1 MRKVLVIAI
10 LWSLMSSL
18 SLVHVRADE
27 DQDIADATAR
37 ADEIFQLA
45 DQEKFNAMYDLIHPD
60 ARAVVPR
67 VVAVN
72 TFKELYALAEA
83 GRSTVTGVEMG
94 PWTWGVTGKTY
105 ESAAAVDFTQPYKE
119 NGEEKLLEDTMYL
132 VKADDGEWRWFFGGT
147 REFVD
152 LAIETFGEGITSE
165 TGATVLVEGD
175 LINNTINDL
184 DTFYRDAFGYT
195 DLEYV
200 TPGAVLVEQGDS
212 EMTACGPAQTGFWA
226 FYCPGDQ
233 TLYLD
238 EAFLMELG
246 KKAPFAEA
254 FVIAH
259 EWAHHVQTNIG
270 LERVQN
276 PPNEWNEVF
285 SIELELMADCMSGA
299 WAQDVGTRGLLQEQ
313 DIQQTID
320 FTIQYLGDP
329 EYIDQYDPQ
338 AHGSAEQRADA
349 FLGGYENGFLS
360 CNIMI

>member
-1 MRKVLVIAI
+1 MRTFLVVA
-10 LWSLMSSL
+10 LLL
-18 SLVHVRADE
+18 SLFSGIALVPVHADE
-27 DQDIADATAR
+27 RQDIEDATAR
-37 ADEIFQLA
+37 AEEIFRLA

-60 ARAVVPR
+60 AHAVVSR

-83 GRSTVTGVEMG
+83 GRAEVTGVELG
-94 PWTWGVTGKTY
+94 PWTWGVTGTTY
-105 ESAAAVDFTQPYKE
+105 EYAAAVSFEQPYVE
-119 NGEEKLLEDTMYL
+119 NGQERTLEDTMYL
-132 VKADDGEWRWFFGGT
+132 VKANDGEWRWFFGGT

-152 LAIETFGEGITSE
+152 LAIETFGDDSE
-165 TGATVLVEGD
+165 DANTPLIEGD
-175 LINNTINDL
+175 LIDNTINDL
-184 DTFYRDAFGYT
+184 DTFYRDAFSYT
-195 DLEYV
+195 ELEYES
-200 TPGAVLVEQGDS
+200 PGVVLVETGDS
-212 EMTACGPAQTGFWA
+212 EMSACGPAQTGFWA

-238 EAFLMELG
+238 EAFLVELG

-259 EWAHHVQTNIG
+259 EWAHHVQTSIG

-276 PPNEWNEVF
+276 PPSEWNEVF

-299 WAQDVGTRGLLQEQ
+299 WAQDVGTRGLLKEN

-329 EYIDQYDPQ
+329 AYIDVYDPQ
-338 AHGSAEQRADA
+338 AHGSAEQRAEA
-349 FLGGYENGFLS
+349 FMGGFESGFLS
-360 CNIMI
+360 CNIVI